1 LFRLAVTAV
10 LCCNEVLSHRKAED
24 YKLGDSNGCEHPFKP
39 VTNKWECIAA
49 LDRVDRHTTHDQS
62 GKNWDSDYLLSLSLS
77 GGNSAPLSA
86 HLGCGFIRKGSA
98 SLLVQPTPNPAV
110 PVKNE
115 ERSFLNNATGAN
127 YVSANWDLPPLPYC
141 KRKGTKLQRN
151 EVVFHGD
158 ASIDE
163 WETTSDLFPGSYNIA
178 LNNTCK
184 GLLNKGLKEWLEAFD
199 PSVIV
204 MACGEVDLDQGHS
217 VRKTHRRFK
226 RLTKTY
232 LNHHASV
239 IYLGTKPKPMRGSAR
254 HAKYRKFDLSVKRLV
269 RRRAGGHHDHKL
281 HASGRSHILHGHDHT
296 TFAMIDVHSNFMGAA
311 NPRSLYKFDGVRL
324 SRAAYKLYTSWTKKA
339 LDDAT
344 CILWGDST
352 CKRRRKMSASRRAT
366 MVIGSSES
374 TSNATSISPGEIIV

>member
-1 LFRLAVTAV
+1 MLFRLAVTAV

-62 GKNWDSDYLLSLSLS
+62 GKNWVGNYLVGLELA
-77 GGNSAPLSA
+77 GSA
-86 HLGCGFIRKGSA
+86 HPGCGFIRQG
-98 SLLVQPTPNPAV
+98 SLLLGVENQ
-110 PVKNE
+110 
-115 ERSFLNNATGAN
+115 ERSFINNVRPAVYAP
-127 YVSANWDLPPLPYC
+127 AAWKLPPLPYC
-141 KRKGTKLQRN
+141 KRKGTKLHRR

-158 ASIDE
+158 ASIDD

-281 HASGRSHILHGHDHT
+281 HGSGRSHILHGHDHT